1 MGTAQPRLKEIYLSC
16 SCIFRVYQSMVQ
28 NLELLYISTVCPVV
42 QKKEL
47 GKNVVTVIMEIQIFF
62 FFKGSDRLC
71 NVVELSMQCCEKLL
85 SDLRHIKLF
94 KDSLHPTLS
103 FHSSLYPTLSFHPS
117 LYPELSFHMNM
128 LLITNDI
135 VY

>member
-1 MGTAQPRLKEIYLSC
+1 
-16 SCIFRVYQSMVQ
+16 MVQ
-28 NLELLYISTVCPVV
+28 R
-42 QKKEL
+42 KEL

-71 NVVELSMQCCEKLL
+71 KVVELSMQGCEKLL
-85 SDLRHIKLF
+85 SDSFETYQTFQRSVNPEF
-94 KDSLHPTLS
+94 ERNSTLKTPMPLGKFTS
-103 FHSSLYPTLSFHPS
+103 
-117 LYPELSFHMNM
+117 MNM